1 MVMQEQVVFVTG
13 ASRGFGQ
20 AATRELVH
28 RGHRVVATMR
38 NPERDGP
45 DLLADRTG
53 NGAAPARDR
62 VAVTTCD
69 VTDPASVEAA
79 VAFAQETFGHI
90 DAVFNNAGY
99 GLYGMVEELA
109 DDEVHR
115 QFDTNLLGQIRVVRA
130 VAPGMRARGKGK
142 IVNISSLAGR
152 LSGPLTGLYAASK
165 HAVEATSEALRLEMA
180 GSGVEVT
187 ILQPGMYVSD
197 WQTSSLA
204 VSKVIQ
210 DGTSRFQGV
219 VEETLE
225 AFRARAATRPGSR
238 AVAVAVADI
247 VELEQPL
254 PMRWPVGEDTQEL
267 LALRNAST
275 DSQWEEILKT
285 SEGYRSVFFRA
296 IEQAAQAARARG

>member
-1 MVMQEQVVFVTG
+1 MVMEDQVVFVTG

-38 NPERDGP
+38 DPDRDGP
-45 DLLADRTG
+45 DLLGEDKEHA
-53 NGAAPARDR
+53 DR
-62 VAVTTCD
+62 VALTRCD
-69 VTDPASVEAA
+69 VTDRASVDAA
-79 VAFAQETFGHI
+79 VAFAYETFGNI
-90 DAVFNNAGY
+90 DTVYNNAGY
-99 GLYGMVEELA
+99 GLYGMVEELD
-109 DDEVHR
+109 DDEVHA
-115 QFDTNLLGQIRVVRA
+115 QFDTNLVGQIRVIRA
-130 VAPGMRARGKGK
+130 AVPAMRARGSGK
-142 IVNISSLAGR
+142 IVNTSSLAGR

-165 HAVEATSEALRLEMA
+165 HAVEAMSEAVRLEVA
-180 GSGVEVT
+180 GSGLQVT
-187 ILQPGMYVSD
+187 ILEPGMYVSD
-197 WQTSSLA
+197 WQTASLS
-204 VSKVIQ
+204 VSKVVRE
-210 DGTSRFQGV
+210 GRSRFQEV
-219 VEETLE
+219 VDETLE

-296 IEQAAQAARARG
+296 IERAARSARPPG